1 MKRVYN
7 FYAGPATLPLPI
19 LEKAASE
26 LTDFN
31 NTGMSL
37 MELSHRSK
45 PYDAVHT
52 EAISNIRELYKVPD
66 NYKIIF
72 MQGGASTQFFMAPMN
87 LIGEG
92 ESADYILTGSWSQKA
107 LKEADILGKKT
118 NVIATSKDTNF
129 DRIPKEFS
137 VTKDASYVHITTNN
151 TIFGTQ
157 FQSLPETSGVPLV
170 IDASS
175 DIFSYEI
182 DWKNVGILYAGAQK
196 NAGPSGIAIVIIRE
210 DLIVDKNANIP
221 TMLRY
226 STHVENN
233 SLFNTPPT
241 FSIYLINLNLQW
253 LKSTGGISA
262 MAKINKDKAQLIYD
276 VIDESNGFYKGH
288 AQKDSRSLM
297 NITFNLTTPELE
309 EKFVKEATAQDF
321 IGLKGHRS
329 VGGIRASVYNAMPAE
344 GCEKLATFM
353 KDFIKNN

>member
-19 LEKAASE
+19 LEKAANE

-31 NTGMSL
+31 GTGMSV

-45 PYDAVHT
+45 PYDAVHS
-52 EAISNIRELYKVPD
+52 EVISTMRELYKIPD
-66 NYKIIF
+66 NYKIVF
-72 MQGGASTQFFMAPMN
+72 LQGGASTQFFMVPMN

-118 NVIATSKDTNF
+118 NVIATSKETNF

-137 VTKDASYVHITTNN
+137 VTKDASYVHITSNN

-157 FQSLPETSGVPLV
+157 FQSLPETNGIPLV

-182 DWKNVGILYAGAQK
+182 NWKNVGMIYAGAQK
-196 NAGPSGIAIVIIRE
+196 NAGPSGIAIAIIRE
-210 DLIVDKNANIP
+210 DLCKDKNTGIP

-233 SLFNTPPT
+233 SLYNTPPT

-253 LKSTGGISA
+253 LKSKGGISSI
-262 MAKINKDKAQLIYD
+262 AKINENKAQMIYS

-297 NITFNLTTPELE
+297 NITFNLKTPELE
-309 EKFVKEATAQDF
+309 EKFVKEATAKDF

-329 VGGIRASVYNAMPAE
+329 VGGIRASIYNAMPVE
-344 GCEKLATFM
+344 GCEKLASFM
-353 KDFIKNN
+353 KEFMKNN